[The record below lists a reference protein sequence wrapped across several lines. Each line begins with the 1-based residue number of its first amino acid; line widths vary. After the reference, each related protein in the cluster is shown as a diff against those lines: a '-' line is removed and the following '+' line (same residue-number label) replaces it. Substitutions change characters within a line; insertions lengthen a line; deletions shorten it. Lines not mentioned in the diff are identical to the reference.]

1 MIFLQKKRDSKRNLF
16 LKIKNIICYYQTEFP
31 VVDSIRASNFKTS
44 YVITKLLNGRFFFC
58 LFCISKHHMLLPNSS
73 SRALRAW
80 YVKISKHHM
89 LLPNVP
95 FLLPVVAVNL
105 ISKHH
110 MLLPNLR
117 EMGVERPDPKFQ
129 NIICYYQTLN
139 LSCLDCTERIF
150 QNIIC
155 YYQTH
160 GFKPSFNPLIPWK
173 PLNHGILFK
182 FYQPTPNFRND
193 S

>member
-1 MIFLQKKRDSKRNLF
+1 MLLPNISENT
-16 LKIKNIICYYQTEFP
+16 KILTELSFQNIICYYQTLKRSFLLL
-31 VVDSIRASNFKTS
+31 SFLYFKTS
-44 YVITKLLNGRFFFC
+44 YVITKQQPVR
-58 LFCISKHHMLLPNSS
+58 
-73 SRALRAW
+73 W
-80 YVKISKHHM
+80 YE
-89 LLPNVP
+89 
-95 FLLPVVAVNL
+95 FDYL

-110 MLLPNLR
+110 MLLPNLSPSVTVTSTSSISKHH
-117 EMGVERPDPKFQ
+117 MLLP
-129 NIICYYQTLN
+129 NAYWTCYGNT
-139 LSCLDCTERIF
+139 TFAF

-173 PLNHGILFK
+173 PLNHGIFFK

>member
-16 LKIKNIICYYQTEFP
+16 LKLKNIICYYQTILIPESFSSAKIFQNIICYYQTWRIQICDYQHTDFKTSY
-31 VVDSIRASNFKTS
+31 VITKLFFGYTINTAFTNFKTS
-44 YVITKLLNGRFFFC
+44 YVITKHKLLECGAIIEGFQNIICYYQTSTIFRYFIFFH
-58 LFCISKHHMLLPNSS
+58 ISKHHMLLPNK
-73 SRALRAW
+73 ANT
-80 YVKISKHHM
+80 
-89 LLPNVP
+89 LLS
-95 FLLPVVAVNL
+95 AV
-105 ISKHH
+105 
-110 MLLPNLR
+110 
-117 EMGVERPDPKFQ
+117 
-129 NIICYYQTLN
+129 TL
-139 LSCLDCTERIF
+139 EF

>member
-16 LKIKNIICYYQTEFP
+16 LKLKNIICYYQTILIPESFSSAKIFQNIICYYQTWRIQICDYQHTDFKTSY
-31 VVDSIRASNFKTS
+31 VITKLFFGYTINTAFTNFKTS
-44 YVITKLLNGRFFFC
+44 YVITKPDAKVRETRFDAYFKTSYVITKRHLLARYPH
-58 LFCISKHHMLLPNSS
+58 L
-73 SRALRAW
+73 A
-80 YVKISKHHM
+80 
-89 LLPNVP
+89 
-95 FLLPVVAVNL
+95 
-105 ISKHH
+105 
-110 MLLPNLR
+110 
-117 EMGVERPDPKFQ
+117 Q
-129 NIICYYQTLN
+129 
-139 LSCLDCTERIF
+139 F